1 MIVDLQLIL
10 ESTKD
15 TLLMVIVSTIIAY
28 LIGLPVGVLLFYTSK
43 KGLKPNK
50 WVNMIVGTIVNIF
63 RSINNRSNY
72 HINPFIRF

>member
-28 LIGLPVGVLLFYTSK
+28 LIGLPIGVLLFYTSK
-43 KGLKPNK
+43 KGLNY
-50 WVNMIVGTIVNIF
+50 WYSS
-63 RSINNRSNY
+63 RSIIKYNK
-72 HINPFIRF
+72 

>member
-28 LIGLPVGVLLFYTSK
+28 LIGLPIGVLLFYTSK
-43 KGLKPNK
+43 KD
-50 WVNMIVGTIVNIF
+50 
-63 RSINNRSNY
+63 
-72 HINPFIRF
+72 